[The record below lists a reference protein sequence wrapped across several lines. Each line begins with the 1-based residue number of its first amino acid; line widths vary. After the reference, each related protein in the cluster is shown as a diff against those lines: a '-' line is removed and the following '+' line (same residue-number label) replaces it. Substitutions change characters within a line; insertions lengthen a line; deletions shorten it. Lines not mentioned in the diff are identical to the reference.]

1 MPRALPP
8 EIRLDIVRRHLN
20 GQVLPQI
27 ATELRLSYDTVRALW
42 RAYRDSGEQGLALR
56 YHACGRSTPSTPKSI
71 LDMACQLKHDHPTWG
86 AGRIRLE
93 LLRDF
98 VSDQVPS
105 PRVLQRAF
113 QRAGVNRPRRPQR
126 PKTPLI
132 RPRPPTRFGRS
143 TRSRRP
149 GSPPGRR

>member
-20 GQVLPQI
+20 GQALPQS
-27 ATELRLSYDTVRALW
+27 ATELRLSSDTVRALW

-56 YHACGRSTPSTPKSI
+56 SHACGRSTPSTPKPI

-86 AGRIRLE
+86 AGPIRLE
-93 LLRDF
+93 RLRDV
-98 VSDQVPS
+98 VSDQVPA

-113 QRAGVNRPRRPQR
+113 RRAGVNRPR
-126 PKTPLI
+126 
-132 RPRPPTRFGRS
+132 RFGRS